1 MPRLDSSAITKV
13 TYNKKTKKMNVRFAG
28 SGKNYTY
35 INVPEDVYNDFINA
49 DSAGRFFNDYVKND
63 FEFTAS
69 PDDFVDSVRFNEQI
83 MKLGAMTLSEQQFND
98 DNLVDIGDGTSISG
112 AYLASKVKPRPI
124 TYYRSGDKIY
134 MDPPATKPITRT
146 IQGINYFGVG
156 DGPDPN
162 NPDPSIG
169 VYAPSNRPDKNPL
182 DRLKPTRTV
191 PVSFPIPKPRPIT
204 ESPVNLVMTGLKGL
218 KSILDKAGPLR
229 PYNYDYYQA
238 IKRRNANRLNRGQY

>member
-69 PDDFVDSVRFNEQI
+69 PDDFVDSVRFNEEI
-83 MKLGAMTLSEQQFND
+83 MKVGLSVISEQIKYYEPYPPVSF
-98 DNLVDIGDGTSISG
+98 GDGEASA
-112 AYLASKVKPRPI
+112 AYVASTAPPPRLPN
-124 TYYRSGDKIY
+124 
-134 MDPPATKPITRT
+134 
-146 IQGINYFGVG
+146 INYSVKGDRLVPDVPHIKPWNSPNVNYYPVGV
-156 DGPDPN
+156 GPDPN
-162 NPDPSIG
+162 LGEFPPDASAQRKAT
-169 VYAPSNRPDKNPL
+169 Y
-182 DRLKPTRTV
+182 KPRI
-191 PVSFPIPKPRPIT
+191 PIPKRRGNVGFLG
-204 ESPVNLVMTGLKGL
+204 ESPIALTAAGIRSLINAFK
-218 KSILDKAGPLR
+218 KAGPLP